1 MIPNRWVYALYQ
13 ESQVHQVK
21 LPIYYREYTKMVF
34 LGLRGKKLLTGITI
48 SSGLGFIL
56 FGILSHLCYPLS
68 TQMDAPGELELR
80 C

>member
-1 MIPNRWVYALYQ
+1 
-13 ESQVHQVK
+13 
-21 LPIYYREYTKMVF
+21 MVF

-56 FGILSHLCYPLS
+56 FGIFPIYATYALSMR
-68 TQMDAPGELELR
+68 MDAPGELELR